1 MAVAGCGSYSKVEGF
16 GFLPINCF
24 VMALTTF
31 ISQNLGAK
39 QYDRAKKG
47 ARFGIL
53 CSISLAEVIGI
64 CIYIFAPVLI
74 GAFNNDPQVVAYG
87 VAQAH
92 TITLFPFGL
101 LPLPGSYLQRRRTL
115 YCPHAC
121 HAFML
126 VYHPR
131 VLHYYH
137 CPLYPQDR
145 DDLLGLSTDL
155 VT

>member
-1 MAVAGCGSYSKVEGF
+1 
-16 GFLPINCF
+16 
-24 VMALTTF
+24 MALTTF

-64 CIYIFAPVLI
+64 CIYVFAPVLI
-74 GAFNNDPQVVAYG
+74 GAFNNDPQGCRLWRGPGSHHYF
-87 VAQAH
+87 
-92 TITLFPFGL
+92 ILFPFGL